1 MHQDGTDPQL
11 SADVYERLRGL
22 AHAYMSHE
30 RSGHTLQPTALVHEA
45 FLRISQN
52 TAAEGGE
59 TRDIVPAAAMAMRR
73 LLVESARRRN
83 ALKRGGR
90 RMRVPL
96 DDLATPFEPEEVDLL
111 ELDRALERLSKLDEQ
126 LARIVDLRFFA
137 GMSTT
142 EIAEVL
148 DVSTR
153 TVERGWRFAR
163 LWLYRDLDAEG
174 AAHG

>member
-1 MHQDGTDPQL
+1 MHQDGTDPEL

-73 LLVESARRRN
+73 LLVESARRR
-83 ALKRGGR
+83 RTRPGCSFR
-90 RMRVPL
+90 IRSRTSVPSE
-96 DDLATPFEPEEVDLL
+96 A
-111 ELDRALERLSKLDEQ
+111 S
-126 LARIVDLRFFA
+126 I
-137 GMSTT
+137 
-142 EIAEVL
+142 
-148 DVSTR
+148 TR
-153 TVERGWRFAR
+153 
-163 LWLYRDLDAEG
+163 
-174 AAHG
+174 